1 MKLSEMQKYR
11 ELVSAHHRSEI
22 SNEEMQ
28 KAFIA
33 DGAILSNLYQ
43 EIEMDSDSVDCHDD
57 VNYTKDSVQLHS
69 HTFYEMLYCCSGNV
83 QYLLGAERYRV
94 HRGDIIFIPPGISHR
109 PLYLDQLA
117 EPYSRYVI
125 WIHPEFMKNIQQFL
139 GFTPLSDPVLLRT
152 QDSGWEYLERYF
164 QSACKEAEIRQEGFE
179 ACMSSITV
187 QLLIHLTRAC
197 THSKAMEPLTEKKEL
212 LDELIRY
219 IEDHLA
225 EKITLKSAAA
235 NFYIS
240 ERAVVQRKNGRQ
252 LLSVRNPAPAD
263 CSQNQNYQWGILRNH
278 RRTGGVFRLLYL
290 LQSVQTG
297 IFHIAPAV

>member
-94 HRGDIIFIPPGISHR
+94 HRGGYYFHTARNQPQTTVLRPACRTLFPLCYMDSSGIYEEYPAVFRVYSIIGSGFVKNPGQWMGVPGTVFSIC
-109 PLYLDQLA
+109 LQG
-117 EPYSRYVI
+117 SR
-125 WIHPEFMKNIQQFL
+125 
-139 GFTPLSDPVLLRT
+139 
-152 QDSGWEYLERYF
+152 
-164 QSACKEAEIRQEGFE
+164 
-179 ACMSSITV
+179 
-187 QLLIHLTRAC
+187 
-197 THSKAMEPLTEKKEL
+197 
-212 LDELIRY
+212 
-219 IEDHLA
+219 
-225 EKITLKSAAA
+225 
-235 NFYIS
+235 
-240 ERAVVQRKNGRQ
+240 
-252 LLSVRNPAPAD
+252 
-263 CSQNQNYQWGILRNH
+263 NQ
-278 RRTGGVFRLLYL
+278 TGG
-290 LQSVQTG
+290 
-297 IFHIAPAV
+297 I